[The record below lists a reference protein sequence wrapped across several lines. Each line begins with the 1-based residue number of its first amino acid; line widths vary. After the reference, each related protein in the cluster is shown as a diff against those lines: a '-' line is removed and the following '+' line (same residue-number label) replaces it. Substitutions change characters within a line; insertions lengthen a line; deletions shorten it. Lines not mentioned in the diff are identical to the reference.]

1 MLAGDGAADALRP
14 RISCRRWRRR
24 YTSPAERSR
33 GHISFRTCTLTG
45 PSMTNDAVG
54 ADRSPASKPRE
65 TDEPEGPTCYACTAL
80 VDDSGPTND
89 TGALLR
95 LCPVCG

>member
-1 MLAGDGAADALRP
+1 
-14 RISCRRWRRR
+14 
-24 YTSPAERSR
+24 
-33 GHISFRTCTLTG
+33 
-45 PSMTNDAVG
+45 MTNDAVVG

-95 LCPVCG
+95 LCPVCGRAWPLFAEGDRGAMARDDCDRVNRRLDRRPPGKAKND